1 MCAFYAYLV
10 FLITLVD
17 ITVSKDF
24 ERHGYPFA
32 TLAQSEANDDTFLM
46 FILIPSIDPLKIMI
60 KCQMGFNDEKSFFGL
75 WNRDI
80 LICESETSLIYIVSY
95 RFTRLHGQ
103 NKQTNKRKQREPSLT
118 ISLLCE
124 LANYP

>member
-1 MCAFYAYLV
+1 MCAFYAYLF

-24 ERHGYPFA
+24 EWHEYPFA
-32 TLAQSEANDDTFLM
+32 TLAQSEANDGTFLM
-46 FILIPSIDPLKIMI
+46 FILIPSIDPLKVMI

-103 NKQTNKRKQREPSLT
+103 NKQTNKQKKAKGTLPDHFT
-118 ISLLCE
+118 FV
-124 LANYP
+124 